1 MELKKIMKQNLFK
14 TKSRIEKKRI
24 FKKKNIN
31 HLKLLTFKY
40 NLFNFFLSAENI
52 ALNKKV
58 LAELIF
64 TETGVIFSL
73 LQWNLCF
80 YSIINWDS

>member
-1 MELKKIMKQNLFK
+1 MKKDLLK
-14 TKSRIEKKRI
+14 TKSRINKKRV
-24 FKKKNIN
+24 FRKKNIN
-31 HLKLLTFKY
+31 NIQLLTFRY

-52 ALNKKV
+52 IFNKKV
-58 LAELIF
+58 LAELIS

-80 YSIINWDS
+80 YSKINWDS

>member
-1 MELKKIMKQNLFK
+1 MVKIMKKDLLK
-14 TKSRIEKKRI
+14 TKSRINKKRV
-24 FKKKNIN
+24 FRKKNIN
-31 HLKLLTFKY
+31 NIQLLTFRY

-52 ALNKKV
+52 IFNKKV
-58 LAELIF
+58 LAELIS

-80 YSIINWDS
+80 YSKINWDS